1 MLIGDETNIFIQI
14 LTVSNDLWLDF
25 YVTHG
30 IKANELW
37 RVYNKKQVVN
47 KTNIT

>member
-25 YVTHG
+25 YVTQG

-37 RVYNKKQVVN
+37 RVYNKN
-47 KTNIT
+47 KW